1 MEKNR
6 LFTKKYGSGIDYSSI
21 SNIEQL
27 HAARERL
34 RNMIEL
40 KEYEFEGDVRAFK
53 EALNPVT
60 YINRLITKLY
70 SLDHLV
76 KYFVQGYDFVR
87 NWFNGKREEYYHEH
101 QGPSGQ
107 SGGTMEAD
115 GAVAE
120 GAGRGVKE

>member
-6 LFTKKYGSGIDYSSI
+6 LFMKKYGSGIDYSSI

-53 EALNPVT
+53 EALNPAT
-60 YINRLITKLY
+60 YINRLVTKLY

-87 NWFNGKREEYYHEH
+87 NWFNGKRDGYYRE
-101 QGPSGQ
+101 QQAPPGQ
-107 SGGTMEAD
+107 DGGNMTAETV
-115 GAVAE
+115 GAVEDEQA
-120 GAGRGVKE
+120 GA